1 MVNNTYKD
9 YLIEKPLC
17 LILWNL
23 DSSPDSI
30 IDFFKNKKDLEIKEI
45 KNTENLE
52 YWLKISRVENIILGI
67 KNLEEGKDIQE
78 YINKKLPMEK
88 RREIKLI
95 YILPEAKTLDPKE
108 TFLLSA
114 NLVVSEK
121 HLSDIEKI
129 YERAEQYW
137 IFLYKDYKRAFSKY
151 LETL

>member
-1 MVNNTYKD
+1 MVENTYKN

-17 LILWNL
+17 LIFWNL
-23 DSSPDSI
+23 DSSPDSV
-30 IDFFKNKKDLEIKEI
+30 IDFFKNKKEFEVKEI
-45 KNTENLE
+45 KNIEDLE
-52 YWLKISRVENIILGI
+52 YWLKISRIENIVLGI

-78 YINKKLPMEK
+78 YINKKLPMER

-95 YILPEAKTLDPKE
+95 YVLPEAKTLDPKE

-129 YERAEQYW
+129 YERAKNYW
-137 IFLYKDYKRAFSKY
+137 DFLYKDYKKAFLKY